1 MLMPTVSVP
10 PTHNGAPPAA
20 TLPEIEVAPQ
30 TATTLEWGNS
40 APLGMLA
47 LGVTTFMLSMINANV
62 FSRGVQ
68 PVVIG
73 VALMFGG
80 ITQLVAGIIQFRTGN
95 TFAGVVFGGFAA
107 FYLSLFA
114 IAQWFLKAVPL
125 AQVGHAQGLFLYGF
139 GIFAAVMFL
148 ASFRSNV
155 VVVMMLAFT
164 VLTLFFLGA
173 GWYGAHTTLIHWG
186 GYFGLAVTACLIYG
200 AMAGLFEIVYGRVVL
215 PVWSLAKPR

>member
-1 MLMPTVSVP
+1 MATISAP
-10 PTHNGAPPAA
+10 PTHNGAPSAVI
-20 TLPEIEVAPQ
+20 LPETEVAPKP
-30 TATTLEWGNS
+30 ATTLEWGNS

-47 LGVTTFMLSMINANV
+47 LAVTTFMLSMINADV
-62 FSRGVQ
+62 ISRGVE

-80 ITQLVAGIIQFRTGN
+80 VVQLIASIIQFRTGN
-95 TFAGVVFGGFAA
+95 TFAAVIFGGFSA

-114 IAQWFLKAVPL
+114 IAQWFLKDVPL
-125 AQVGHAQGLFLYGF
+125 TQLGHAQGLFLYGF

-155 VVVMMLAFT
+155 VVVLMLGLT

-173 GWYGAHTTLIHWG
+173 GYFGAHTTMIHWG
-186 GYFGLAVTACLIYG
+186 GYFGLGVAATLIYG
-200 AMAGLFEIVYGRVVL
+200 ALAGLLEMAYGRVVL
-215 PVWSLAKPR
+215 PVWSLAKRT